1 LAFVLPILL
10 SCHSLQPMLLS
21 STGAKLQKQKKHF
34 LFLPLLAQ
42 SLKPRHLLLQ
52 NLKEPAETKFK
63 TGGGGSFVNLTNVGV
78 DACEM
83 GQESRRLTAYHE
95 GGHAIVASLTPDALP
110 VHKATVVPR
119 GQSLGMVMQLPSADE
134 TSWSKRQM
142 LAKMDVCMGGRV
154 AEEIIYGTDNVTSGA
169 SSDFEQ
175 ATQLATRMVE
185 RWGMSE
191 KVGFVTHRN
200 LTGQGGEAHVS
211 QHTREA
217 IDAEVKRLTGQAYNN
232 AKKLLLENEDK
243 LHKLAG
249 ELIKEETLTGDQVR
263 EIIGVKNASAKK
275 TQESQSSADAAK
287 SQPPPA
293 EGGPQPKRSWFRS
306 K

>member
-1 LAFVLPILL
+1 
-10 SCHSLQPMLLS
+10 M
-21 STGAKLQKQKKHF
+21 
-34 LFLPLLAQ
+34 
-42 SLKPRHLLLQ
+42 R
-52 NLKEPAETKFK
+52 
-63 TGGGGSFVNLTNVGV
+63 
-78 DACEM
+78 
-83 GQESRRLTAYHE
+83 QESRRLTAYHE

-263 EIIGVKNASAKK
+263 EIIGVKNAIIGVKNASAKK

-293 EGGPQPKRSWFRS
+293 EGGAQPKRSWFGS